1 MTEKRS
7 ANVFIIFFVITF
19 VVANSYFF
27 ISILGKAS
35 NNIAITQT
43 YQINE
48 YQSPDSLPVTKFL
61 NTNVL
66 ALNNFTQLESQF
78 QIYALGG
85 TEYTL
90 NNDVLKLTK
99 GTLMLSAEN
108 FRLSLNNETV
118 TISNKFKL
126 ILDEED
132 GAILIDGDAALNN
145 KILELNSQLLFV
157 SSDIEVYE
165 FDRSQITN
173 EDKYTKLK
181 IFLEKLNI
189 LPEYFKDNIAP
200 ELVSISPRDEF
211 ITVESFVRLFGYTEP
226 RINVEVNGD
235 TIKTDEEGYFT
246 KQVNLKSG
254 NNPVTI
260 LLKDK
265 YGNDILKS
273 INYVKSSSDSAVSF
287 PISFP
292 N

>member
-1 MTEKRS
+1 VTEKRS